1 MQLGAQDKIIK
12 LLHLAESPNDNEA
25 LVAFRTARKI
35 MSANGLEWK
44 SFLNTYD
51 KNLLDE
57 TKHELTKLMRIK
69 LQLQQECYAI
79 QDQIT
84 KHEVYLRELSQKVI
98 ITENE
103 KDGFSSSKH
112 NPSTA
117 DINEAFEKIFDAI
130 YRFSPK
136 KNDFIESLKSQ
147 WLEKKWLS
155 PKQIS
160 CLRDNFI
167 KYTGFEPA
175 W

>member
-1 MQLGAQDKIIK
+1 MQAVQDKVIK

-25 LVAFRTARKI
+25 ILAFRTARKI
-35 MSANGLEWK
+35 MRSSGIEWK
-44 SFLNTYD
+44 GFLTASQDDPLLHNT
-51 KNLLDE
+51 KL
-57 TKHELTKLMRIK
+57 ELTRLMKMK

-79 QDQIT
+79 KDEIT
-84 KHEVYLRELSQKVI
+84 KNEVYLRELTKKVVVA
-98 ITENE
+98 ENE
-103 KDGFSSSKH
+103 KEGYFFKRH
-112 NPSTA
+112 TPSES
-117 DINEAFEKIFDAI
+117 DIDEAFQKIFDAI
-130 YRFSPK
+130 YRFSSK
-136 KNDFIESLKSQ
+136 KNEFLESLRSQ